1 MSAQDLLATIVFEQS
16 PPPGFFWAGGSDR
29 EEEGQ
34 WTYQYDGQLVS
45 ADQWK
50 PGEKCRLVL
59 QNDPSV
65 LQPVLTITERAP
77 RAFSWLKAATTAFT
91 FKTLFRHYAKW
102 TLTPQ

>member
-29 EEEGQ
+29 EAEGQ

-50 PGEKCRLVL
+50 PGEDCR
-59 QNDPSV
+59 
-65 LQPVLTITERAP
+65 
-77 RAFSWLKAATTAFT
+77 
-91 FKTLFRHYAKW
+91 
-102 TLTPQ
+102 